1 MAVMAINRELSNPR
15 SFCVLCAMAARGF
28 VVQFNPGVHLRK
40 AKSVAEIALKQQPF
54 PQYACCSMGCQ
65 EATLKLV
72 IAMRGNMVAGNTITA
87 MEKTAIKEARQSLFD
102 ALTAIGSA
110 EAFNNQTAE
119 NMDYLIYAVWSGLRA
134 SMQRQSAA
142 GDIPF

>member
-1 MAVMAINRELSNPR
+1 MAIDQELSNPH
-15 SFCVLCAMAARGF
+15 SFCVLCAMSSRGF
-28 VVQFNPGVHLRK
+28 IVQFSPGVHLKK
-40 AKSVAEIALKQQPF
+40 AKSVAEIALKKQPF
-54 PQYACCSMGCQ
+54 PQYSCCSMGCQ

-110 EAFNNQTAE
+110 EAFSNQTAD
-119 NMDYLIYAVWSGLRA
+119 NMDYLIYAVWCGLRA
-134 SMQRQSAA
+134 SMQRQSSE
-142 GDIPF
+142 GEIPF